1 MTSGL
6 GRFIGGVCLLLIV
19 VMGGCELNRS
29 GTPTLNSPANERRS
43 PEALVKNPGVTALVQ
58 ENVPP
63 FVTGQVI
70 YVPIYSEIYNQDQTQ
85 VSQLAATLSI
95 RNTDRQHPIVIDTV
109 DYYDSSGNKIR
120 QYLSEPIQLA
130 PLASTAVVVARTD
143 QTGGV
148 GANFIV
154 AWGATAQVNPPV
166 IEAVMINTASQQGMS
181 FISVGRVIE
190 TR

>member
-19 VMGGCELNRS
+19 ILGGCETNQS
-29 GTPTLNSPANERRS
+29 GTQAPNSNVNNRRS
-43 PEALVKNPGVTALVQ
+43 PEALVKNPGVTALSK

-63 FVTGQVI
+63 FVTGQVV
-70 YVPIYSEIYNQDQTQ
+70 YVPVYSEIYNQDQTQ

-95 RNTDRQHPIVIDTV
+95 RNTDLKHPIVIDTI
-109 DYYDSSGNKIR
+109 DYYDSSGQKIR

-143 QTGGV
+143 QTGGA

-154 AWGATAQVNPPV
+154 AWGAAAQVNPPV